1 MDCADKF
8 INNPS
13 PKRLAAAFL
22 IILAVSAV
30 LCFFIAEKCSDTIIT
45 TQIEAMLG
53 TAGYTEG
60 ADFSFTDTPSEEAI
74 AAGEHIFTPF
84 GVSRSL
90 SPRLMECRTELRNIL
105 FTLLFGL
112 SVLVSSVWLIYSMK
126 RLFSIYSRLEQLSD
140 CCEKISEPSDC
151 NIPVYPDT
159 FSCTSRLADGLRLI
173 SNRMNYISDS
183 MQNEKKYLHEFLT
196 DFSHQIKTSLAVIRL
211 SSDMLSE
218 LDNLPEKRKKQ
229 LCSDISDNLDCTEE
243 LTFSALRLAKLSA
256 GAVEYCYAKESLSE
270 TCRSA
275 LEKITPLLRE
285 KNISCSFTAQEDIIF
300 SHDKI
305 WLREAFENIIKNS
318 AEHSGCSHIGM
329 ELSFNPTS
337 VTVSISDNGKGIP
350 QEEIPLIFERF
361 GKKSNSSSMRNA
373 GIGMPIAKKIA
384 AAHNGDIMIYSSP
397 DTGTRTEIVFL
408 R

>member
-8 INNPS
+8 INNTS
-13 PKRLAAAFL
+13 PKKLAAAFL

-30 LCFFIAEKCSDTIIT
+30 LCFFTAEKCSEYIVAM
-45 TQIEAMLG
+45 QIKSMLSA
-53 TAGYTEG
+53 AGYTQG
-60 ADFSFTDTPSEEAI
+60 ADFSFTDIPTAESI
-74 AAGEHIFTPF
+74 AAGELVFADF
-84 GVSRSL
+84 GVSQVME
-90 SPRLMECRTELRNIL
+90 PRLMDCYESLRN
-105 FTLLFGL
+105 LLFALFFGI
-112 SVLVSSVWLIYSMK
+112 VAIVSSVWLIVSLK
-126 RLFSIYSRLEQLSD
+126 RLFSEYSRLEQLSE
-140 CCEKISEPSDC
+140 CCEKIADASLCD
-151 NIPVYPDT
+151 IPVYPDT
-159 FSCTSRLADGLRLI
+159 FSCTSRVSDGLRLI
-173 SNRMNYISDS
+173 FNRMTHLSDYT
-183 MQNEKKYLHEFLT
+183 QNEKKNLHEFLT

-218 LDNLPEKRKKQ
+218 LDNLPESRRLQ
-229 LCSDISDNLDCTEE
+229 LCSDISDNLDSTEE

-256 GAVEYCYAKESLSE
+256 GAVKYDMKTESLSE

-275 LEKITPLLRE
+275 FEKITPLLRE
-285 KNISCSFTAQEDIIF
+285 KNISYSFTAQEDVIF

-329 ELSFNPTS
+329 ELSCNPTS

-350 QEEIPLIFERF
+350 QQEIPLIFERF

-384 AAHNGDIMIYSSP
+384 AAHNGDILIYSSA
-397 DTGTRTEIVFL
+397 DKGTRTEIVFL
-408 R
+408 K